1 MTHNQTHSLDTKV
14 PGLGCELRN
23 LEHTKHTPFDLQV
36 STLLTSSSK
45 EIAPRRVDMI
55 SGLSPAEER
64 EAKSALDRGRARTLP
79 SSTYVRPV
87 THSLTHSLSFPAG
100 EPIKRGAGAKRH
112 SRYRSRRIYFIVHL
126 SFIQFRLGRE
136 GEREGGREGER
147 ERERV

>member
-55 SGLSPAEER
+55 SGLSPTEER

-87 THSLTHSLSFPAG
+87 THSLTHSRFP
-100 EPIKRGAGAKRH
+100 RGNRSSAEQARKGTHDIEAVVFILLCI
-112 SRYRSRRIYFIVHL
+112 YRSFSSDL
-126 SFIQFRLGRE
+126 GGRE
-136 GEREGGREGER
+136 RGREGER